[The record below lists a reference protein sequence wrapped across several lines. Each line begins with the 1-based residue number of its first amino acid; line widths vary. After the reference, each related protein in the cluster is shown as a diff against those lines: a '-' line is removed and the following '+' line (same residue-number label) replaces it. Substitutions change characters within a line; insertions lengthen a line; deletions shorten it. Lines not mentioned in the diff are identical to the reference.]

1 MPPAWWL
8 EAFASSVLVSGDS
21 FLLLLRLPLA
31 FEAQLALEGGMG
43 SLSEISEDGQ
53 VLVEV
58 VG

>member
-1 MPPAWWL
+1 MAL
-8 EAFASSVLVSGDS
+8 AV
-21 FLLLLRLPLA
+21 LLLRLPLA
-31 FEAQLALEGGMG
+31 FAAQLALEWGMG

>member
-1 MPPAWWL
+1 LVSAPRWWL

-21 FLLLLRLPLA
+21 FLLRLPLA
-31 FEAQLALEGGMG
+31 FAAQLALEWGMG

-53 VLVEV
+53 VVGDV